1 MTRPS
6 NLHGSVPA
14 KAKAGFAHFEL
25 LRILSLF
32 FLFVLVVRFGGW
44 IVGTEV
50 SWVASMAIGVVAP
63 TGLLVVIG
71 IAASVRRSGKNNG
84 RAADGSTPDG
94 NLETTAPLPS
104 AAQGEADRCV
114 ALLHD
119 EEAKRRLRIFVRDAG
134 TFYCQEEYFSEH
146 SLEQCWIPIGTR
158 TVGIYDSE
166 ETALREAR
174 ACIDWLI
181 GV

>member
-50 SWVASMAIGVVAP
+50 SWVASMAIGVV
-63 TGLLVVIG
+63 
-71 IAASVRRSGKNNG
+71 
-84 RAADGSTPDG
+84 
-94 NLETTAPLPS
+94 
-104 AAQGEADRCV
+104 V
-114 ALLHD
+114 AFPHSRL
-119 EEAKRRLRIFVRDAG
+119 KRG
-134 TFYCQEEYFSEH
+134 TFAVS
-146 SLEQCWIPIGTR
+146 
-158 TVGIYDSE
+158 V
-166 ETALREAR
+166 
-174 ACIDWLI
+174 
-181 GV
+181 